1 VHVIALD
8 FSKAFDTVCH
18 VTLMDKMAQLILP
31 DEVIYLFQTN
41 DKGRI
46 ALLVVVVVVERTD

>member
-1 VHVIALD
+1 
-8 FSKAFDTVCH
+8 
-18 VTLMDKMAQLILP
+18 MDKMAQLILP